1 MPLFAARALWP
12 ARDRVPLLRLGLA
25 LVAAPAVLAVLL
37 SLASFLVMGMT
48 ESTGSAVLR
57 ETLRSAAALAV
68 LVFAFTFTFGIA
80 GIALLWVFARRG
92 MPAWALTGAAMGAAA
107 GALFGAVAMSG
118 VAAGLVVAFALGGWA
133 ILLLVRS
140 LARIGDAAPAARAS
154 ADQADGP
161 APDG

>member
-25 LVAAPAVLAVLL
+25 LVAAPAALAVLL

-80 GIALLWVFARRG
+80 GVALLWAFARRG

-107 GALFGAVAMSG
+107 GALFGAAAMSG
-118 VAAGLVVAFALGGWA
+118 VAAGLVVAFAFGGWA
-133 ILLLVRS
+133 ILLLARG
-140 LARIGDAAPAARAS
+140 LAGIGDAAARAS
-154 ADQADGP
+154 ADQADRP